1 MTGRFT
7 LAICEI
13 FSPTRHGRTESS
25 SRNIDG
31 QWLVHTC
38 ISIEEFYDGSYKEDV
53 EGLYLQHRQDGRNVQ
68 LDIITMDELEDGGE
82 LVGIIHTHLL
92 NTLQRKWKKKYQRN
106 MELLRERASLSSLRE
121 RQINGKWSKRLRK

>member
-1 MTGRFT
+1 MCLLSI
-7 LAICEI
+7 LA
-13 FSPTRHGRTESS
+13 
-25 SRNIDG
+25 
-31 QWLVHTC
+31 

-53 EGLYLQHRQDGRNVQ
+53 EALYLQHRQDGRNVQ